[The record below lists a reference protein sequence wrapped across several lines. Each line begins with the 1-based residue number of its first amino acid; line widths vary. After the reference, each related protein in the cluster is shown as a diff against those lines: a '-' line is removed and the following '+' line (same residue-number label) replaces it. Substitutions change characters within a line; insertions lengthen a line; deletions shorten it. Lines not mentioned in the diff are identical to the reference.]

1 MKNLSRWMGGLIAG
15 LTMSLAA
22 CAADKLPQWMV
33 SPPSDDGQWW
43 YGTGEGPDLEAAR
56 RNALRNVAAK
66 LRSTIAGQVS
76 NTTSVQSTNGK
87 ERVSIEAQNRV
98 VETVAQTE
106 FTKFEVAQSSKGG
119 QGVYALVKV
128 DRPAFI
134 SDTRN
139 LLQVA
144 DKPVRE
150 AASQLP
156 AQSTLDQFL
165 GLRRLKKQIEDGLRL
180 SMLLQGAGATEE
192 GQAGVRRFSDL
203 LQKSADLAYSLTFE
217 LRAQPTDAD
226 VGGAI
231 AAFLSDNG
239 MRASA
244 SATPGAYPLTIQTD
258 VRQDDLF
265 GSKMMKMKVRLA
277 VMDTQGRAAAT
288 REYDAP
294 GSSRYDLKGARE
306 DAVKK
311 LIEQMRKLGPVAAL
325 GFKE

>member
-1 MKNLSRWMGGLIAG
+1 MNKLCRWMAGLIAG
-15 LTMSLAA
+15 LTLSLAA
-22 CAADKLPQWMV
+22 IAADKVPPWMV
-33 SPPSDDGQWW
+33 SPPADDGQWW

-56 RNALRNVAAK
+56 RNGLRNVAAK

-165 GLRRLKKQIEDGLRL
+165 GLRRLKKQIELPAALAARDRGRR
-180 SMLLQGAGATEE
+180 SLQRRQVEPHQRAG
-192 GQAGVRRFSDL
+192 R
-203 LQKSADLAYSLTFE
+203 AD
-217 LRAQPTDAD
+217 R
-226 VGGAI
+226 
-231 AAFLSDNG
+231 
-239 MRASA
+239 
-244 SATPGAYPLTIQTD
+244 PGAH
-258 VRQDDLF
+258 V
-265 GSKMMKMKVRLA
+265 A
-277 VMDTQGRAAAT
+277 
-288 REYDAP
+288 DA
-294 GSSRYDLKGARE
+294 
-306 DAVKK
+306 
-311 LIEQMRKLGPVAAL
+311 GPDPAGQLVL
-325 GFKE
+325 DR